1 MKQTPVTRFFNFIL
15 VGLGFTSTVSCH
27 LPFMSVMYGTP
38 TMDFEVSGKVVN
50 QQSEP
55 IPGIK
60 VSCNDRG
67 SGPSSVLT
75 DQDGSFSISGTATS
89 AWLGFE
95 DIDGPENGGEYA
107 GMHKDIDVKQVE
119 KGDGWY
125 MGKYEAR
132 NVVIRMTEKE
142 KEKE

>member
-1 MKQTPVTRFFNFIL
+1 
-15 VGLGFTSTVSCH
+15 
-27 LPFMSVMYGTP
+27 MSVMYGTP

-67 SGPSSVLT
+67 NDRGNGPSSVLT
-75 DQDGSFSISGTATS
+75 DQDGSFSISGS
-89 AWLGFE
+89 AMSARLGFE